1 METRAFRSICDGFA
15 RLDVVLLLPC
25 VWFLFT
31 LGCAST
37 ASYEGA
43 FSSSQQ
49 IQESSEF
56 IPAPVDTIWS
66 AVLEILSQQGFVVQQ
81 VDTKSRIILANR
93 HIRDS
98 KDEDLSYTLTAT
110 LTLVPS
116 TDQIT
121 RVMIAANQ
129 TTELHKKE
137 YRWWKL
143 LWLIPLIPTGTDYTT
158 VVVNRDIVRSNQ
170 FYHDFFT
177 AVMKSC
183 DEKKVSAQ
191 PTAGQKSA
199 VPK

>member
-1 METRAFRSICDGFA
+1 MDTRAFRSICSGFA
-15 RLDVVLLLPC
+15 RLDRVLLLPC
-25 VWFLFT
+25 VWLLFT
-31 LGCAST
+31 LGCASS

-49 IQESSEF
+49 IQGSSEF
-56 IPAPVDTIWS
+56 IPAHVDITWS
-66 AVLEILSQQGFVVQQ
+66 AVLEILSQQGFLVQQ
-81 VDTKSRIILANR
+81 ADTKSRIILANR
-93 HIRDS
+93 HIRDT
-98 KDEDLSYTLTAT
+98 KDEDVSYTLTAT
-110 LTLVPS
+110 LTFVPS

-143 LWLIPLIPTGTDYTT
+143 LWLIPVIPIGTDFTT
-158 VVVNRDIVRSNQ
+158 VVVNRDTVRSDQ

-183 DEKKVSAQ
+183 DEKKTFAQ
-191 PTAGQKSA
+191 PTAREKFA
-199 VPK
+199 IPK

>member
-1 METRAFRSICDGFA
+1 METRAFRSICDEFA
-15 RLDVVLLLPC
+15 RLKLVFLLPC
-25 VWFLFT
+25 IGLLFV

-49 IQESSEF
+49 IQGSSEF
-56 IPAPVDTIWS
+56 IPAPMDTTWA
-66 AVLEILSQQGFVVQQ
+66 AVLEILSKQGFLVQQ

-93 HIRDS
+93 HIQDI
-98 KDEDLSYTLTAT
+98 KDEDLSYTVTAT
-110 LTLVPS
+110 LTFVPS

-121 RVMIAANQ
+121 QVMLAANQ

-143 LWLIPLIPTGTDYTT
+143 LWLIPLIPIGTDYTT
-158 VVVNRDIVRSNQ
+158 IVVNRDTVRSPQ
-170 FYHDFFT
+170 IYHDFFT

-183 DEKKVSAQ
+183 DEKKARLSPPAA
-191 PTAGQKSA
+191 P
-199 VPK
+199 PR